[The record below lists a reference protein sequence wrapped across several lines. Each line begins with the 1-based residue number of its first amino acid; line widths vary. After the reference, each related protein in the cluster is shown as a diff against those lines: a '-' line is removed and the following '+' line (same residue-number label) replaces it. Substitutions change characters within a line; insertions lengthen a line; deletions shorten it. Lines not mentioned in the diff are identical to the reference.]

1 MVKLIQEMRYMTLT
15 KEAYKDRLIDK
26 KINECL
32 KVFGAVSINGPK
44 WCGKTWTS
52 LNHAKTVKYID
63 TNDKKLFNLAQMDV
77 NQILVGDYPILID
90 EWQLIP
96 QIWDSVRR
104 KCDEDKIKGKF
115 ILTGSAVEKEN
126 TVDHSGAGRICK
138 LNMKTMSLYESGD
151 SDGSVSL
158 NDLFK
163 NAEIKNQPTRELT
176 LLEISD
182 LILKGGWPEN
192 TDKSAKDSQLIAK
205 SYIEDILDK
214 DINEIDGVQRDRNKM
229 EMLLKSLARNE
240 STLASNETLIKDII
254 ENEYDSI
261 NKETVGEY
269 LNVLDKLFL
278 IENQQA
284 FNPNVRSRDNVGK
297 TAKRHLTDPSL
308 ACALLGLNYNKLI
321 NDLNTFGF
329 LFEALVERDLR
340 IYSEYN
346 DGELRHFRNNV
357 SGLEVD
363 AIVINEDGEYG
374 AVEIKLGANQ
384 IEEAK
389 ENLLKFYEKVDK
401 KPKFMCIICGLWGNV
416 VKDPVSGIYILPI
429 TSLRP

>member
-1 MVKLIQEMRYMTLT
+1 MTLT
-15 KEAYKDRLIDK
+15 KEGYKDRLIDK

-63 TNDKKLFNLAQMDV
+63 TNNKKLFNLAQMDV

-158 NDLFK
+158 KDLFN

>member
-1 MVKLIQEMRYMTLT
+1 MTLT
-15 KEAYKDRLIDK
+15 KEGYKDRLIDK

-77 NQILVGDYPILID
+77 NQILVGDYPILVD

-126 TVDHSGAGRICK
+126 SVDHSGAGRICK
-138 LNMKTMSLYESGD
+138 LNMSTMSLYESGD
-151 SDGSVSL
+151 SDGFVSL
-158 NDLFK
+158 SDLFK
-163 NAEIKNQPTRELT
+163 NVEINSHATKELT

-205 SYIEDILDK
+205 SYIKDILDK

-284 FNPNVRSRDNVGK
+284 FNPNIRSRDNVGK

-401 KPKFMCIICGLWGNV
+401 KPKFMCIICGLWSNV
-416 VKDPVSGIYILPI
+416 VRDPESGIYILPI